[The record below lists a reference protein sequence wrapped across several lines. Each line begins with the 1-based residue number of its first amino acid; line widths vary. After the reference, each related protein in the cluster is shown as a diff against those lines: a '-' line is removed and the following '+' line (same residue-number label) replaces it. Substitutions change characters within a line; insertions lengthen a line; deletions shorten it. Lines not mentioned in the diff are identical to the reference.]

1 MPFTRLLLL
10 PTLVLLL
17 LTACQPV
24 QGPLGKAQPTQIET
38 VPAETEG
45 QYQQAAEEYLQLA
58 AEHEGERQS
67 LYFLRAGELFWQSGQ
82 VEQADSALQ
91 QVNKQILSENK
102 RFNASVLAAEIALYN
117 SQGEVAVAALAD
129 IDASSL
135 SADDRV
141 KLLQLRSDAYTLT
154 SNWLEKANSHLQL
167 EKLLSDEAAI
177 EQNRETLWQALMQMK
192 PQALDLY
199 NPGYPPADDSGWF
212 ALAYAIK
219 AYQDNPETLE
229 VALEDWRRSYPNHP
243 ADPSL
248 YKDSIKTTAAR
259 LPEQISDIAVML
271 PADGPFVE
279 AAKAIKQ
286 GIIAAHYAGGANSRL
301 HFLDVETDP
310 YSGRS
315 NVGQLY
321 QEAISRGAGVVIG
334 PLQKASV
341 EALAKQT
348 ELPVPVLALNRIDAS
363 LHRPNLFQF
372 GLAPEDDAMA
382 VADFA
387 RRQGYQ
393 HAVILAP
400 QGDWGDRVA
409 SAFTQSWRDQGGNI
423 ISVASYNES
432 QNDFRDTLIPLM
444 GLDVSEQRYRALKSV
459 LGRSMEFEPRRR
471 QDIDFLFLVARPL
484 KARQLVPQLKFHR
497 SGNLPLIATSHA
509 YSGQPDPQQDID
521 LNDLVITD
529 IPWMFATEMNQDEA
543 FQAVQTQTGGNPG
556 GLLRLY
562 AMGVDAYR
570 LIPELNQLSREPE
583 QVYQGATG
591 DLSVNETGQVERE
604 MRWGQFKQG
613 SLQRLQ

>member
-1 MPFTRLLLL
+1 M
-10 PTLVLLL
+10 
-17 LTACQPV
+17 
-24 QGPLGKAQPTQIET
+24 
-38 VPAETEG
+38 
-45 QYQQAAEEYLQLA
+45 
-58 AEHEGERQS
+58 
-67 LYFLRAGELFWQSGQ
+67 
-82 VEQADSALQ
+82 
-91 QVNKQILSENK
+91 
-102 RFNASVLAAEIALYN
+102 
-117 SQGEVAVAALAD
+117 
-129 IDASSL
+129 
-135 SADDRV
+135 
-141 KLLQLRSDAYTLT
+141 
-154 SNWLEKANSHLQL
+154 
-167 EKLLSDEAAI
+167 
-177 EQNRETLWQALMQMK
+177 
-192 PQALDLY
+192 
-199 NPGYPPADDSGWF
+199 
-212 ALAYAIK
+212 
-219 AYQDNPETLE
+219 
-229 VALEDWRRSYPNHP
+229 
-243 ADPSL
+243 
-248 YKDSIKTTAAR
+248 
-259 LPEQISDIAVML
+259 
-271 PADGPFVE
+271 
-279 AAKAIKQ
+279 
-286 GIIAAHYAGGANSRL
+286 
-301 HFLDVETDP
+301 
-310 YSGRS
+310 
-315 NVGQLY
+315 
-321 QEAISRGAGVVIG
+321 
-334 PLQKASV
+334 
-341 EALAKQT
+341 
-348 ELPVPVLALNRIDAS
+348 
-363 LHRPNLFQF
+363 
-372 GLAPEDDAMA
+372 
-382 VADFA
+382 
-387 RRQGYQ
+387 
-393 HAVILAP
+393 ILAP

-459 LGRSMEFEPRRR
+459 LGRSLEFEPRRR